1 MSGCFGADMV
11 IRPKTE
17 GMLTKVSA
25 VQHHG
30 AIEYRIGFS
39 TMMLLNAT
47 SLQLHEFFGYS
58 IPIYAILS
66 HTWEEDEVTLQDVTN
81 SSYALKKGFAKVR
94 ACCAQAL
101 RDGIIWVWIDTCCI
115 DKTSSADL
123 SEAINS
129 MFRWYQNATVCYVYL
144 SDLLAQKPGRLDY
157 LAFKSTKWFTRGW
170 TLQELLAPRLIEFY
184 DCDWNEVGTK
194 SSLEYLL
201 HNRTGIRRD
210 VLSHDTPIPSLPV
223 AERMSWASTRKT
235 TRQEDIAYCLL
246 GIFDIHMPLLYGEG
260 DRAFVRLQQEIIRN
274 SEDMSVLLWAQT
286 YHLGEQS
293 GVLAQSPAA
302 FERVRLYFPGDLPV
316 HDTEL
321 TWDNAKRLKYL
332 PKASLK
338 SEAGYSTFGGLRDNS
353 KTVPPT
359 VTSRGLHVQLPEVY
373 VSPNT
378 IGARYLWTRY
388 LLTVPR
394 DGYTK
399 EYYLCVEV
407 KCVDPENGL
416 YVRSNTS
423 RIRAMPITARIDNAF
438 PEPLYLSMK
447 NSYGLVGPEVGRE
460 GAIGQAS
467 SKTFRISMEGKHA
480 LALQVHKSD
489 PAGQAFSTGSN
500 SPHQWIYYVE
510 QQSITYIVLRITETL
525 DSVTRTFVRDIV
537 VGVRLEADGGTM
549 ACSLGT
555 DQPQML
561 DFVEHNAV
569 VHAESWRRIKN
580 TFNGTSWS
588 DRSFQ
593 ILSGQRYI
601 LGAAVKPSES
611 GSILLLRVDHWEVSL

>member
-1 MSGCFGADMV
+1 
-11 IRPKTE
+11 
-17 GMLTKVSA
+17 
-25 VQHHG
+25 
-30 AIEYRIGFS
+30 
-39 TMMLLNAT
+39 MMLLNAS

-66 HTWEEDEVTLQDVTN
+66 HTWEEDEVTLQDIAS
-81 SSYALKKGFAKVR
+81 SSYAFRKGFAKVR

-101 RDGIIWVWIDTCCI
+101 RDGFTWVWIDTCCI

-129 MFRWYQNATVCYVYL
+129 MFRWYQSATVCYVYL
-144 SDLLAQKPGRLDY
+144 SDLPAQKPGRLDY

-210 VLSHDTPIPSLPV
+210 ILSHDTSISSLPV
-223 AERMSWASTRKT
+223 AERMSWASKRKT

-246 GIFDIHMPLLYGEG
+246 GIFNIHIPLLYGEG

-274 SEDMSVLLWAQT
+274 SEDMSILLWTQV
-286 YHLGEQS
+286 YPLRGQS

-302 FERVRLYFPGDLPV
+302 FERVHLYFPGDLPV
-316 HDTEL
+316 RDAEL
-321 TWDNAKRLKYL
+321 TWDDVKSLKYL
-332 PKASLK
+332 PKVSLK
-338 SEAGYSTFGGLRDNS
+338 SEAGYSNFGDLGDTP
-353 KTVPPT
+353 KPVPPT

-388 LLTVPR
+388 ILTLSR
-394 DGYTK
+394 DGYIK
-399 EYYLCVEV
+399 EFYLCIEV
-407 KCVDPENGL
+407 KCVDPEIGL
-416 YVRSNTS
+416 YVRSNAG
-423 RIRAMPITARIDNAF
+423 RIRAMPITARIANVF
-438 PEPLYLSMK
+438 PEPLYLSMET
-447 NSYGLVGPEVGRE
+447 SYGLVGPEVGRE

-467 SKTFRISMEGKHA
+467 SKTFRISMEGRHA

-489 PAGQAFSTGSN
+489 PAGQTFNTGSI
-500 SPHQWIYYVE
+500 SPNRWIYYVE

-525 DSVTRTFVRDIV
+525 DSVMRTFVRDIV
-537 VGVRLEADGGTM
+537 VGVRLEADGRTM
-549 ACSLGT
+549 TCSLGT

-569 VHAESWRRIKN
+569 VHADSWRKIKN
-580 TFNGTSWS
+580 TFNGTLWS

-611 GSILLLRVDHWEVSL
+611 GPVLILRVDDWEASP